1 MDSSVHSINERL
13 CALCKPIFTGY
24 WESYSQIVN
33 RGVNVHPFPAP
44 YSVSHF
50 AHIPGSAEEYTSP
63 AMPLQ
68 HHSVSSLMQSAQ
80 QCPLCCMLFTD
91 LQSSD
96 RRSRVRETSVGFVT
110 ITGEPH
116 IEVWRPSAEEV
127 DEEVSDEEPS
137 AEGLSDGELSDEE
150 LSDDEFGDE
159 KIFAQELLIYYF
171 DQLDDGSWKFLE
183 FLVSLKIKQ
192 PFGGQTELSQNVKG
206 MAHLL

>member
-1 MDSSVHSINERL
+1 M
-13 CALCKPIFTGY
+13 
-24 WESYSQIVN
+24 
-33 RGVNVHPFPAP
+33 
-44 YSVSHF
+44 
-50 AHIPGSAEEYTSP
+50 
-63 AMPLQ
+63 
-68 HHSVSSLMQSAQ
+68 
-80 QCPLCCMLFTD
+80 
-91 LQSSD
+91 
-96 RRSRVRETSVGFVT
+96 RETSVGFVT